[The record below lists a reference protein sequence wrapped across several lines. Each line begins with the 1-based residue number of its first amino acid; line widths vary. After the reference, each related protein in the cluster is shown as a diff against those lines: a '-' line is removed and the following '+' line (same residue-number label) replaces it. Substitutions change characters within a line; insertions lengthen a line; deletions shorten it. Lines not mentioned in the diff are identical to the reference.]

1 VQGGRVELRSWKLA
15 FVGREKAQTRPATIL
30 DLYNELPR
38 TKQAVKGLWLHQGQ
52 LLNVYTDK
60 FEQVP
65 DLALELPTG
74 TGKTLPGLIICE
86 WIRRGGARAAYAC
99 PTSQLARQVA
109 TVAKNEGIP
118 AVVLV
123 GSHHYWPTL
132 DEARY
137 DGQEAIAIT
146 NYNTIFNSSPKLAQP
161 RLIVFDDAHAGEQFV
176 GEQFGVRI
184 GRWRHPEAYK
194 TVLDALAPHLS
205 GLLLQRLRDDTP
217 DPGAHQQ
224 VRLLTSALD
233 SDVLAG
239 LDSALHTL
247 PKPHNFQFAMIRS
260 GLPCAMVYLSY
271 GAIEIRPMIPPT
283 FDSPIFAG
291 AQQRIY
297 LSATLGAGGEL
308 ERAFGRQEVV
318 RVPVSVQSPPRSGR
332 RMFVFPDLTS
342 GEDAQGLTKT
352 IAKLGGKAIV
362 LSQDTVENARAA
374 AAGFAAPGMPV
385 FGKEDVE
392 QNLDIFKEAE
402 QGVLGLANRYDGL
415 DLPDDECRVVVL
427 KGLPSAQSLQE
438 KFLAER
444 ADSRAALAERVRT
457 RVVQGAGRCTRGPSD
472 YAIVVVMGA
481 DLTRYFSRPEVLGA
495 LDPELQAEVDFGWL
509 NSAGKS
515 HAEILDNVRVFLEHE
530 QDWRDGGE
538 PLITE
543 IRHDKQLLPPPGSE
557 ALQAC
562 ARLEVSAWELAY
574 QGDWVAASQQLE
586 AAAREVG
593 KGGPATRGY
602 RALLLYLAGLWLQYG
617 ATGESVRARARNLV
631 RDAEA
636 AADRGV
642 WLREMMRFPGET
654 EIAQDPA
661 DAVAINAIA
670 DRLEKKVKTDKYLS
684 SLEEAIS
691 DLLQTEHKAYE
702 RGLSTLGNALGARA
716 FKPDKTG
723 RCDSA
728 WLWGT
733 ARWLTI
739 EAKSEEGDE
748 KTIPLRDIRQ
758 VDSHLRL
765 LASDEG
771 VESPPVDSVSVIA
784 SSRAAVGPD
793 DAPAAG
799 AHLYLSDLDHL
810 SALAMDAKA
819 AWTELLTTSS
829 GQSSTAIRVHVANT
843 LAEFGCLP
851 TQIRERLT
859 SNPIR
864 PLA

>member
-1 VQGGRVELRSWKLA
+1 MA
-15 FVGREKAQTRPATIL
+15 FVGRDKAKSRPATIL

-38 TKQAVKGLWLHQGQ
+38 TKQAVKNLWLHQGQ
-52 LLNVYTDK
+52 LLNAYTDE
-60 FEQVP
+60 FEDVN

-86 WIRRGGARAAYAC
+86 WVRRGGGRAAYAC
-99 PTSQLARQVA
+99 PTTQLARQVA
-109 TVAKNEGIP
+109 NVAKNEGVP

-123 GSHHYWPTL
+123 GSHHDWPTL

-137 DGQEAIAIT
+137 DGHQAIAIT

-161 RLIVFDDAHAGEQFV
+161 KLIVFDDAHAGEQFV
-176 GEQFGVRI
+176 GEQFGIRI
-184 GRWRHPEAYK
+184 SRRRHPEAYK
-194 TVLDALAPHLS
+194 TVLEALAPHLS

-224 VRLLTSALD
+224 VRLLTPALD
-233 SDVLAG
+233 AAVLGG

-247 PKPHNFQFAMIRS
+247 SKPHNFQFAMIRS
-260 GLPCAMVYLSY
+260 GLACAMVYLSY
-271 GAIEIRPMIPPT
+271 GGIEIRPMIPPT
-283 FDSPIFAG
+283 FESPIFAG

-308 ERAFGRQEVV
+308 ERAFGREDIV
-318 RVPVSVQSPPRSGR
+318 RVPLSANSPPRSGR
-332 RMFVFPDLTS
+332 RMFVFPDLAEG
-342 GEDAQGLTKT
+342 GEGGELTRE
-352 IAKLGGKAIV
+352 IVAMGRKAIV

-374 AAGFAAPGMPV
+374 AATLAAPGMPV
-385 FGKEDVE
+385 FGKDDVE
-392 QNLDIFKEAE
+392 QNLSTFKEAE

-472 YAIVVVMGA
+472 YAIVVVTGS

-495 LDPELQAEVDFGWL
+495 LDPELQAEIDFGWL

-515 HAEILDNVRVFLEHE
+515 HTEILDNVRVFLEHE

-543 IRHDKQLLPPPGSE
+543 IRHDKQLTPPPGSD
-557 ALQAC
+557 ALQTSAP
-562 ARLEVSAWELAY
+562 LEVLAWELAY
-574 QGDWVAASQQLE
+574 QADWVAASQQME

-602 RALLLYLAGLWLQYG
+602 RALLLYIAGLWLQHG
-617 ATGESVRARARNLV
+617 ATGASAKARARQLV

-642 WLREMMRFPGET
+642 WLREMMSFPGAAEV
-654 EIAQDPA
+654 EQDPA
-661 DAVAINAIA
+661 DTAAIAAIA
-670 DRLEKKVKTDKYLS
+670 DRLEKKVKTDKYLA
-684 SLEEAIS
+684 SLDQAID
-691 DLLQTEHKAYE
+691 DLSQTEHAAYE
-702 RGLSTLGNALGARA
+702 RGLTTIGNALGARA
-716 FKPDKTG
+716 FKPEKQG

-728 WLWGT
+728 WLWGN

-739 EAKSEEGDE
+739 EAKSEEGED

-758 VDSHLRL
+758 ADSHLRL

-771 VESPPVDSVSVIA
+771 VESPPVNSVSVIA
-784 SSRAAVGPD
+784 SSRAAVSPD
-793 DAPAAG
+793 AAPAAG
-799 AHLYLSDLDHL
+799 AQLYLSDLDDL
-810 SALAMDAKA
+810 AALAMDAKA

-829 GQSSTAIRVHVANT
+829 GGNAALIRAQVAQT
-843 LAEFGCLP
+843 LSEFGCLP
-851 TQIRERLT
+851 TQIIDRLT
-859 SNPIR
+859 ANPIR
-864 PLA
+864 PLV